1 MGVWDFIG
9 ESTGEYTHD
18 LHLYPARLN
27 PNVARRIIRLY
38 GKDARNMLDP
48 YCGSGT
54 TLVEARLAGLDAHGF
69 DINPSA
75 RLISKAKTRDYDLNR
90 LTQYF
95 DHILSLMSETAL
107 VSWEES
113 VDQSG
118 VPAEVLETWI
128 PINSAQEI
136 ATTLRII
143 EDFKAPIEFSDLARV
158 VLSDCLRALSNQRAG
173 EWKLYREE
181 GFLARNLKE
190 GADINKMDKLPLV
203 RIMTE
208 KIRSAIHGITDLS
221 EKLTQSERTKE
232 CRVFDTNSVN
242 QAIFPSAPDEGY
254 DLVVTSPPY
263 GDSATTVAYSQFS
276 WFTNT
281 WLGLDRRSHGK
292 LASEMMGGN
301 GTSPSLI
308 DGQVK
313 KFGCRTIDSAIS
325 KMEDGFARK
334 NYVFYRDYLESIR
347 NVAQNVKKGGFVCYV
362 VGNRTSGEEYMRM
375 DLFTKWAFKK
385 YGFKP
390 RKIKERA
397 LPNTRMPGK
406 IAVIDKGV
414 KRTIPTMNKELIVVC
429 QKI

>member
-9 ESTGEYTHD
+9 KSTDDYTHN

-75 RLISKAKTRDYDLNR
+75 RLISMAKTRNYDLKK

-95 DHILSLMSETAL
+95 DQIVSLMIETTL

-113 VDQSG
+113 VEQSG
-118 VPAEVLETWI
+118 VSAEVLETWI
-128 PINSAQEI
+128 PIDSAREI
-136 ATTLRII
+136 ATTLKII
-143 EDFKAPIEFSDLARV
+143 ENLEASVEFSNLARV
-158 VLSDCLRALSNQRAG
+158 VLSNCLRELSNQRAG
-173 EWKLYREE
+173 EWKLYRKE
-181 GFLARNLKE
+181 GFLVKDLKE
-190 GADINKMDKLPLV
+190 GADINKMARFPLV
-203 RIMTE
+203 QVMTK
-208 KIRSAIHGITDLS
+208 KIHSAIHGIRDLS
-221 EKLTQSERTKE
+221 DKLTQSEYANE
-232 CRVFDTNSVN
+232 CRVFDTNSVHEI
-242 QAIFPSAPDEGY
+242 IFPSTPYEGY

-276 WFTNT
+276 WFSNT
-281 WLGLDRRSHGK
+281 WLGLDRRSQGK

-301 GTSPSLI
+301 ISSPLFTEEKL
-308 DGQVK
+308 K
-313 KFGCRTIDSAIS
+313 KFGCKAIDRAIS
-325 KMEDGFARK
+325 QMEDSFARK

-347 NVAQNVKKGGFVCYV
+347 HVSQNVKKGGFVCYV
-362 VGNRTSGEEYMRM
+362 VGNRTSGGEYMRM
-375 DLFTKWAFKK
+375 DLFTKWAFEK
-385 YGFKP
+385 YGFKS
-390 RKIKERA
+390 RLIKERA

-406 IAVIDKGV
+406 IAVINEGI
-414 KRTIPTMNKELIVVC
+414 KRTIPTMNKELIVIC
-429 QKI
+429 QKN